1 VSTYHYHHPYDYYY
15 SQPSFFV
22 GGGYSSAFW
31 WMMSEWSA
39 ERRAQWFYH
48 NQNNIERDAY
58 ERGIKD
64 AEVAK
69 HLAEIKAKNVS
80 VDPDYVDPEFAK
92 DPSLMYDDAYIEAVY
107 NPEVENT
114 NGTVGAVALAVL
126 CIVLGVIGLYAF
138 YWLIFVKKW
147 GV

>member
-1 VSTYHYHHPYDYYY
+1 
-15 SQPSFFV
+15 
-22 GGGYSSAFW
+22 
-31 WMMSEWSA
+31 MSEWSA

-80 VDPDYVDPEFAK
+80 IDPDYVDSEFAN
-92 DPSLMYDDAYIEAVY
+92 DPSLMYDDAYIEAAY
-107 NPEVENT
+107 NPEVQDTSNAF
-114 NGTVGAVALAVL
+114 GMIMLALL
-126 CIVLGVIGLYAF
+126 CIVFGVIGLYFF
-138 YWLIFVKKW
+138 YWVIFVKKW